1 MGYLDRE
8 RKVLV
13 LGTRLRGRGGSVT
26 PEYLKYL
33 ARLEK
38 GCT

>member
-1 MGYLDRE
+1 MK

-13 LGTRLRGRGGSVT
+13 LGTRLRERGGSVT
-26 PEYLKYL
+26 PEKLEYV

-38 GCT
+38 GM